1 MGIEV
6 SIIDTPPVFGRRA
19 PASAE
24 TPIAAP
30 APAPT
35 PAPVLVPVPTSVLV
49 LPPSGAAQL
58 RVACLEK
65 LDPSAFA
72 DLPPERLQFEVERLI
87 AEIADEKRIQ
97 LNGREQRQLASDLVD
112 DMVGLG
118 PLEPLLED
126 DTVTDIMV
134 NGPDRVFVER
144 RGKLVLSQARFR
156 DTGHVGTI
164 AQRIAAAVGRRIDES
179 SPMVDARLADGSR
192 VNIIFPPLALNGAC
206 ISIRKFSRRSITLD
220 TLVANN
226 SASPQIAKVLRLA
239 AAARLNVIISGGTGA
254 GKTTLM
260 NAMSQMIDE
269 TERIITVEDAAELQL
284 QQPHVVSLETRPP
297 NLEGRGEVTMRDL
310 VRNALRMR
318 PDRLIIGEVRGAEA
332 FDMLQ
337 AMNTGHDGS
346 MSTIHANTTRDAVTR
361 IENMVQMGQ
370 PNLPLIA
377 IRTQIISAVNLIV
390 QLERMR
396 DGVRRI
402 SQITE
407 IIGLES
413 GVVVMNDIFQYQYE
427 GENTDGTLR
436 GHFKVSRIR
445 PSFMPRLQYF
455 NLDRAWIAALDEG
468 YEI

>member
-1 MGIEV
+1 MN
-6 SIIDTPPVFGRRA
+6 DMPTFGRRSTA
-19 PASAE
+19 INEPTLVEKPAA
-24 TPIAAP
+24 TMAQ
-30 APAPT
+30 
-35 PAPVLVPVPTSVLV
+35 PVFM
-49 LPPSGAAQL
+49 PPSGAAAL
-58 RVACLEK
+58 RIACLER
-65 LDPSAFA
+65 LDPAAFA
-72 DLPPERLQFEVERLI
+72 DLPLDRLQSEVERLI
-87 AEIADEKRIQ
+87 AEIADEQRIQ

-118 PLEPLLED
+118 PLEPLLDD

-144 RGKLVLSQARFR
+144 RGKLVLSAARFR
-156 DTGHVGTI
+156 DTSHVGTI
-164 AQRIAAAVGRRIDES
+164 AQRIAAAVGRRVDES

-206 ISIRKFSRRSITLD
+206 ISIRKFSRKSITLD
-220 TLVANN
+220 TLVANG
-226 SASPQIAKVLRLA
+226 SATPQMSKLLRVA
-239 AAARLNVIISGGTGA
+239 AAVRLNVIISGGTGA

-260 NAMSQMIDE
+260 NAMSQMINE

-346 MSTIHANTTRDAVTR
+346 MSTIHSNTTRDAVTR

-377 IRTQIISAVNLIV
+377 IRTQIVSAVNLIV

-407 IIGLES
+407 LVGLES
-413 GVVVMNDIFQYQYE
+413 GVVVMNDIFQYEFE
-427 GENTDGTLR
+427 GENADGTLR
-436 GHFKVSRIR
+436 GRYKVSRIR
-445 PSFMPRLQYF
+445 PSFMPRLQYY
-455 NLDRAWIAALDEG
+455 NLDRQWLAAIDEG
-468 YEI
+468 P